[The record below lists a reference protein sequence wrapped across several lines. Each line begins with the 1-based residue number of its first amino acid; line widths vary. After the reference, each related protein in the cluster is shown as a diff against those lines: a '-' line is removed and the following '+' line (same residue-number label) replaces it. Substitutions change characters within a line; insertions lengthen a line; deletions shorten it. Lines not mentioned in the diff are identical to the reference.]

1 MGEGKKFA
9 AIFGLILPLW
19 TPVLLGARA
28 VCRITSAQLAN
39 KELALPAVVVD
50 MLRFLPS
57 ALVYALV
64 IGVPVVMGSSCFFIP
79 GLVVASIASSA
90 YPQAGPGG

>member
-1 MGEGKKFA
+1 
-9 AIFGLILPLW
+9 
-19 TPVLLGARA
+19 
-28 VCRITSAQLAN
+28 
-39 KELALPAVVVD
+39 LPAIVVD

-64 IGVPVVMGSSCFFIP
+64 IGVPIVMGSSCFFIP